1 MIISGKTLS
10 AAEVAEAFGVDQ
22 DTILD
27 WETTDKKFPKR
38 SVGSN
43 ANIGV
48 WNTAEIAKYARE
60 HKNENVIVLPFSYEK
75 VERFVFWGGH
85 VQGSLSWLLYL

>member
-27 WETTDKKFPKR
+27 WKLLIKSFQRGLLDLTQILGCGIRQKLRNMQE
-38 SVGSN
+38 
-43 ANIGV
+43 NIK
-48 WNTAEIAKYARE
+48 TKM
-60 HKNENVIVLPFSYEK
+60 
-75 VERFVFWGGH
+75 
-85 VQGSLSWLLYL
+85 

>member
-48 WNTAEIAKYARE
+48 WTTAEIAKYAM
-60 HKNENVIVLPFSYEK
+60 KK
-75 VERFVFWGGH
+75 VESFVFWGGH
-85 VQGSLSWLLYL
+85 VQGSLSWSLYL